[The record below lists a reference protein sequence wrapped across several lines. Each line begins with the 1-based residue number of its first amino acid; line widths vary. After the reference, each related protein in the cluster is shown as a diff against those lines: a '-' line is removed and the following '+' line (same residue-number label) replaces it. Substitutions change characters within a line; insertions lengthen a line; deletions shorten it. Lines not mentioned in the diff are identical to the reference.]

1 MLQSLSQRAD
11 PLMELS
17 EIEYKLKENCSTNYV
32 VVNKMRVIDH
42 NCNSKITG
50 KKSGDL
56 SIYKY
61 KMPFYKIIRW
71 TYCTM
76 KNL

>member
-17 EIEYKLKENCSTNYV
+17 EIEYKLKANYSTNYV

-42 NCNSKITG
+42 NCDSKITG
-50 KKSGDL
+50 KRRGDL

-61 KMPFYKIIRW
+61 KMPLN
-71 TYCTM
+71 
-76 KNL
+76 KNTFL